1 MTTELDWE
9 QTLFTFILHAGNARS
24 KAKEAA
30 EHAEAGAWAEAEAC
44 LQEANAEQLKA
55 HEVNANIIRM
65 EAGGQAVPFSVLLVH
80 AMDLLLLAWSELDY
94 TQQYIAMCKRVQTL
108 EHEVVRLR
116 AQAPNSS
123 ASQGQPG

>member
-9 QTLFTFILHAGNARS
+9 QTLFTFIMHAGNARS

-30 EHAEAGAWAEAEAC
+30 EHAEAGEWEAAEAC
-44 LQEANAEQLKA
+44 MTEANEEQLKA

-65 EAGGQAVPFSVLLVH
+65 EAGGQAVPFSVLLMH

-94 TQQYIAMCKRVQTL
+94 TQQYITMCKRVCAL
-108 EHEVVRLR
+108 ETEL
-116 AQAPNSS
+116 AEWKNQASKK
-123 ASQGQPG
+123 

>member
-30 EHAEAGAWAEAEAC
+30 EYAETGAWDEAAACMVEAE
-44 LQEANAEQLKA
+44 AEQLKA
-55 HEVNANIIRM
+55 HEVNADIIRM
-65 EAGGQAVPFSVLLVH
+65 EAGGQAVPFSVLLMH

-94 TQQYIAMCKRVQTL
+94 TQQYIAMCKRVRAL
-108 EHEVVRLR
+108 ETEL
-116 AQAPNSS
+116 AEWKNQASKK
-123 ASQGQPG
+123 